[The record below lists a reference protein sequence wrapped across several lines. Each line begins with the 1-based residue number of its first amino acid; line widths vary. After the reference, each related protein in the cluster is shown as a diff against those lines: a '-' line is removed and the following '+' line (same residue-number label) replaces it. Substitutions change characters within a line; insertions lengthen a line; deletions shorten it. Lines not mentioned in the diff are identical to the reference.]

1 MGYYPIMV
9 DPLTH
14 SSKLD
19 PFKAVALLGHSA
31 ETTYRYTNQ
40 KHEDPNVLLFGTQ
53 VVLLLILEKNL
64 IKIQM
69 NIQ

>member
-1 MGYYPIMV
+1 MV

-14 SSKLD
+14 PQIG

-40 KHEDPNVLLFGTQ
+40 KHEDPNVLLFRTQ
-53 VVLLLILEKNL
+53 VVLLLIPGENL